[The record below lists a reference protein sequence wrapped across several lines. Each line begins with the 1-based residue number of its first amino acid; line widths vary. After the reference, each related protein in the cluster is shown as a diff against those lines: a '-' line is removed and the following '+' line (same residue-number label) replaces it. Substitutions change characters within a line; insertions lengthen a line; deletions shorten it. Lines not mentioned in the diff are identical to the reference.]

1 MDRVLAKKAIQIN
14 RLDTVAVALCDIDA
28 GERLTIDGK
37 SFVAEESIPIGHKV
51 ALTQMAAGAP
61 VIKYGAAFG
70 VATQKIVTGARVHT
84 HNIRSTLTGVG
95 RYNYKPT
102 RCADNA
108 MLARA
113 LGETRFF
120 GYRRNNGRVGTRNE
134 IWIVSTVGCV
144 SRAAEQIAKLAS
156 ERYEHQI
163 DGVFA
168 IRHSFGCSQLG
179 DDLADTQKILAGLID
194 HPNAGGVLVLGLG
207 CESNQAKSLLSLVT
221 DKEPE
226 RIQCFDAQSV
236 ENEIDAGLAAIARL
250 VEIVGKDRRSEC
262 SVSELT
268 VGLKCGGS
276 DGFSGLTANPLVGQ
290 MCDFVTHFGGRAILS
305 EIPELFGAEE
315 NLLNRCVDEPV
326 FERLVGLV
334 NDFKQYF
341 IDHNQ
346 TIYENPSPGN
356 IAGGIS
362 TLEEKS
368 LGATQKGGSATVTD
382 VLRYGGRVRKPGLTI
397 LEAPGNDGV
406 SSTAMVAS
414 GATILL
420 FTTGRGTPLGAPV
433 PTVKISSNSTIAEKK
448 AHWIDFDAG
457 SLLRSDEMQEV
468 ASQLA
473 RKVVDVAS
481 GAKACNER
489 NGEREIAIWKR
500 GVTL

>member
-1 MDRVLAKKAIQIN
+1 MKAIQIN
-14 RLDTVAVALCDIDA
+14 HLDTVAVALCDIKA
-28 GERLTIDGK
+28 GEYLTIGGK
-37 SFVAEESIPIGHKV
+37 SIVAVEPIPIGHKV
-51 ALTQMAAGAP
+51 ALMQMAAGAQ
-61 VIKYGAAFG
+61 VIKYGAPIG
-70 VATQKIVTGARVHT
+70 VAANKIVKGDHVHT
-84 HNIRSTLTGVG
+84 HNTNTTLTGVG
-95 RYNYKPT
+95 VYNYKPT
-102 RCADNA
+102 RCTGNTS
-108 MLARA
+108 LAESF
-113 LGETRFF
+113 GESKFY
-120 GYRRNNGRVGTRNE
+120 GYRRHNGRVGTRNE
-134 IWIVSTVGCV
+134 IWIISTVGCV
-144 SRAAEQIAKLAS
+144 NGAAEQIAKLAS
-156 ERYEHQI
+156 EKYENQV

-221 DKEPE
+221 DKESE

-236 ENEIDAGLAAIARL
+236 DDEIDAGLVAIAKL
-250 VEIVGKDRRSEC
+250 VEIVGKDHRSEC
-262 SVSELT
+262 SISELT

-276 DGFSGLTANPLVGQ
+276 DSFSGLTANPLVGQ
-290 MCDFVTHFGGRAILS
+290 MCDLVTHFGGRTILS
-305 EIPELFGAEE
+305 EIPEIFGAEE
-315 NLLNRCVDEPV
+315 NLMNRCFDKPV

-341 IDHNQ
+341 IDHDQ
-346 TIYENPSPGN
+346 PIYENPSPGN

-368 LGATQKGGSATVTD
+368 LGATQKGGSATVMD
-382 VLRYGGRVRKPGLTI
+382 VLRYGGRVCKPGLTI
-397 LEAPGNDGV
+397 LEAPGNDSV

-433 PTVKISSNSTIAEKK
+433 PTIKISSNSNIAEKK

-473 RKVVDVAS
+473 RKMIDVVS
-481 GAKACNER
+481 GMMACNER
-489 NGEREIAIWKR
+489 NGEREITIWKR